1 MPKISIII
9 PVYNEEGN
17 IIPLVQELKEVFMT
31 LPEIEFEIIFVDDGS
46 TDQSLPVII
55 SLSMQ
60 NPNIFY
66 LHLSRN
72 FGKDNALIAGICY
85 TKSDAVITIDADL
98 QHPPLLINQFVYW
111 WRQGFQVVYAY
122 RDERSRHSGFISKMR
137 SKIFYRAI
145 NAFSDVNMES
155 GISDYKLMD
164 KKVVEV
170 INNLPEDKPF
180 LRGIIKWI
188 GFQQK
193 GISYEPMI
201 RYSGSSKYTLN
212 NLIKLATQGLTS
224 FSTKPLTFAIYLGFI
239 FSAASLLYI
248 PYILISLHYHYS
260 RPGWAS
266 VIFTISFF
274 GGIQLMIMGII
285 GLYLGKTFIQSKQ
298 RPRYIIQSSNI
309 QSDRYQPPAQP
320 EFKSSKNFHKEV
332 LRS

>member
-9 PVYNEEGN
+9 PVFNEEGN
-17 IIPLVQELKEVFMT
+17 INPLVQELKEVFLT

-46 TDQSLPVII
+46 TDQSLPVMM
-55 SLSMQ
+55 SLSAL

-66 LHLSRN
+66 LNLSRN
-72 FGKDNALIAGICY
+72 FGKDNALIAGIFY
-85 TKSDAVITIDADL
+85 AKSDAVITIDADL
-98 QHPPLLINQFVYW
+98 QHPPLLIRQFVYW
-111 WRQGFQVVYAY
+111 WQQGFHVVYAY
-122 RDERSRHSGFISKMR
+122 RDERSRHSGFIGKIR

-239 FSAASLLYI
+239 FSAVSLLYI

-309 QSDRYQPPAQP
+309 KPDRSQPSMQP
-320 EFKSSKNFHKEV
+320 EIKSSKNFHKET